1 MLSIKTPVLDGASTE
16 ELRALANSLRES
28 HWGQRITFSP
38 KVFIPITNLCRNFCS
53 YCSYRKS
60 PGQAGEWTMSPK
72 QILQWLDKAKR
83 EGCIEALFCL
93 GDKPETAFKEYRALL
108 GSWGFSST
116 VEYIHWACI
125 QALERGLLPHTNA
138 GILSSDEMEQLK
150 PVNVSL
156 GLMLENSSPR
166 LRERGQAHH
175 RAPDKDPAR
184 RLRMLEDAGELRI
197 PFTTGILVG
206 IGETRAERIQSLKD
220 IATIHQRFGHIQE
233 VIVQNFQP
241 HPNTPMGIAPGP
253 AQNEIT
259 DAIALAR
266 IILPIDISVQTPPN
280 LNPKTTTQLLD
291 CGINDLGGIS
301 PLTPDYINPNHP
313 WPHLKKLAKL
323 CQKHGRSLRP
333 RLPIYQQYITKDGY
347 LEPAI
352 VSSLQKQLE
361 RVDTIDMPWA
371 LSPTSSTSSSP
382 NQPNQAQ

>member
-1 MLSIKTPVLDGASTE
+1 
-16 ELRALANSLRES
+16 
-28 HWGQRITFSP
+28 
-38 KVFIPITNLCRNFCS
+38 
-53 YCSYRKS
+53 
-60 PGQAGEWTMSPK
+60 
-72 QILQWLDKAKR
+72 
-83 EGCIEALFCL
+83 
-93 GDKPETAFKEYRALL
+93 
-108 GSWGFSST
+108 
-116 VEYIHWACI
+116 
-125 QALERGLLPHTNA
+125 
-138 GILSSDEMEQLK
+138 
-150 PVNVSL
+150 
-156 GLMLENSSPR
+156 
-166 LRERGQAHH
+166 
-175 RAPDKDPAR
+175 
-184 RLRMLEDAGELRI
+184 
-197 PFTTGILVG
+197 
-206 IGETRAERIQSLKD
+206 
-220 IATIHQRFGHIQE
+220 
-233 VIVQNFQP
+233 
-241 HPNTPMGIAPGP
+241 
-253 AQNEIT
+253 
-259 DAIALAR
+259 ALAR